1 HEGAGRRKS
10 SIAIGEQH
18 VRSEVR
24 IAFRIRQFGESRQ
37 NYRHLLRTV
46 DQGRLV
52 YEQAHAMVLFHGGK
66 YEERRQLQN
75 HPVKSQ
81 YTKLRL
87 LCKSLAGNNIYYLT
101 VTDNSTDDIQEP
113 KPKKKAVVMTARV
126 HPGESPASW
135 MMKGVIDFI
144 TGDSLQAKTS
154 CNNFYFSDEGEL
166 SDLSDDERRRREDH
180 VITAPPPSPVHPS
193 HKKHKPKRGF
203 ADPDCSPGSG
213 QLAGQRIV
221 GRRIASPQRALH
233 GRLVATSFPEKRLER
248 NEQIA
253 DGACAGADQHAARID
268 SHFDEPNAGDHGF
281 RKAVQTVRQYE
292 RQNGELSD
300 PEYRPP
306 SEVSLPIKKH
316 FWRALSNDNIPWSAN
331 YNEHEDLL
339 R

>member
-46 DQGRLV
+46 DQGRFV

-144 TGDSLQAKTS
+144 TGDSLQAKRRRGTER
-154 CNNFYFSDEGEL
+154 F
-166 SDLSDDERRRREDH
+166 ERRRTATPGRPRDHSSAPLPRAPVAQKAQTEGIGRSGGSQIPTARLDLDSSQDRESSGDELQVH
-180 VITAPPPSPVHPS
+180 SAPYTAASSRQVSPKKDSKETNKSPTAHAQEPISMPPELIVTSTSQTQEITVFERLYKPSDNT
-193 HKKHKPKRGF
+193 KGF
-203 ADPDCSPGSG
+203 DNFCTLFYCYVKL
-213 QLAGQRIV
+213 LA
-221 GRRIASPQRALH
+221 
-233 GRLVATSFPEKRLER
+233 
-248 NEQIA
+248 N
-253 DGACAGADQHAARID
+253 CAFQG
-268 SHFDEPNAGDHGF
+268 PW
-281 RKAVQTVRQYE
+281 
-292 RQNGELSD
+292 
-300 PEYRPP
+300 
-306 SEVSLPIKKH
+306 EVK
-316 FWRALSNDNIPWSAN
+316 
-331 YNEHEDLL
+331 
-339 R
+339 